1 MTPYIGKEFH
11 LAGGG
16 STLVDQAATGLTDV
30 RYNMNNGAQFGHA
43 LNDLEHI
50 SNNKLFYAPSVAKG
64 SGAFSNHHP
73 TEAGCTIIEFKG

>member
-16 STLVDQAATGLTDV
+16 STLVDQAATGLTYL
-30 RYNMNNGAQFGHA
+30 RYNLNTGAQFGHA

-50 SNNKLFYAPSVAKG
+50 SNTKLFYAPPFAPNGRGFGNESPK
-64 SGAFSNHHP
+64 
-73 TEAGCTIIEFKG
+73 EAGCTIIEFKG